1 MEQSAREIQAA
12 TNDLIINLN
21 ESSESQMKHQDIALN
36 DITKMLKSSE
46 PSFLSPECC
55 IYNVLTELCKVNK
68 ITYTQGYI
76 NRAFLPW

>member
-1 MEQSAREIQAA
+1 
-12 TNDLIINLN
+12 
-21 ESSESQMKHQDIALN
+21 MKHQDIALN

-76 NRAFLPW
+76 SRAFLPW